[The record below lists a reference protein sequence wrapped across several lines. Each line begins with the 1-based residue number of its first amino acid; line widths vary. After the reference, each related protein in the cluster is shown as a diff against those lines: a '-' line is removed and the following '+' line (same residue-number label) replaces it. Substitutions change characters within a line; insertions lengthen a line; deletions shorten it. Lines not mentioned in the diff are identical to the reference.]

1 MAEMKDPYEVLK
13 YPISTEKAVRQMEAD
28 NKLIFIVAN
37 DATKP
42 AIKWA
47 IQKAFNV
54 KVQSVNTMKT
64 RTGEKKAYIKLRPET
79 PAVDVTTALGL
90 T

>member
-1 MAEMKDPYEVLK
+1 MDPYDILK
-13 YPISTEKAVRQMEAD
+13 FPISTEKAVRQMEMD
-28 NKLIFIVAN
+28 NKLIFIVAS

-42 AIKWA
+42 TIKWA
-47 IQKAFNV
+47 AEKAFNV

>member
-1 MAEMKDPYEVLK
+1 MAAQDPYDVLK
-13 YPISTEKAVRQMEAD
+13 YPISTEKAVRQMEAE
-28 NKLIFIVAN
+28 NKLIFIVDSKAN
-37 DATKP
+37 KAT
-42 AIKWA
+42 IKWA

-54 KVQSVNTMKT
+54 KVSKVNTLKT

>member
-1 MAEMKDPYEVLK
+1 MVQKDPYEVLK
-13 YPISTEKAVRQMEAD
+13 YPISTEKAVRQMESE
-28 NKLIFIVAN
+28 NKLIFIV
-37 DATKP
+37 DEKATK
-42 AIKWA
+42 AAVKWA

>member
-1 MAEMKDPYEVLK
+1 MAEAKDPYEILK
-13 YPISTEKAVRQMEAD
+13 FPISTEKAVRQMEAD
-28 NKLIFIVAN
+28 NKLIFIVDN
-37 DATKP
+37 KATKDT
-42 AIKWA
+42 IKWA

-54 KVQSVNTMKT
+54 KVQSVNTLKT